1 MRPWVLLAVA
11 LVVLLASAQAMEAE
25 DTSLLSVMQEYMQQ
39 ATKTAQDA
47 LSSMQK
53 SQVAQ
58 QARGWMDVGI
68 SSLKD
73 YFSTVAGKLSEFW
86 DLTTEA
92 ATTPT
97 PGAA

>member
-1 MRPWVLLAVA
+1 
-11 LVVLLASAQAMEAE
+11 
-25 DTSLLSVMQEYMQQ
+25 
-39 ATKTAQDA
+39 
-47 LSSMQK
+47 
-53 SQVAQ
+53 
-58 QARGWMDVGI
+58 MDVGI